1 MPIPLIE
8 NKVEGPIY
16 LYYELNRFYA
26 NHRRFTKSKEPE
38 QLNGKYLDPEEL
50 QECDPVARIGDLYPS
65 QRFAVATYSR
75 EEEVADPTGKIK
87 EGDRKPFKDYGAP
100 AIPCGL
106 IARAMFNDTF
116 QFFKVEVDG
125 VHTEIDIA

>member
-1 MPIPLIE
+1 MHLFAYATIFILLGLSLLILSSQVYSVNMAYSFKCSGLEYCEMPIPLIE

-75 EEEVADPTGKIK
+75 EEEVADPTGNIK
-87 EGDRKPFKDYGAP
+87 
-100 AIPCGL
+100 
-106 IARAMFNDTF
+106 
-116 QFFKVEVDG
+116 
-125 VHTEIDIA
+125 